1 MTLWEFLRD
10 NLLSIA
16 IKLVALAFLIL
27 FLHVLQLPPYAIG
40 FLAGLLLAADTGA
53 FLIRYFR
60 RREFYNTVRQT
71 LSELDKKHLLSEL
84 LAPPSFIEGIILYE
98 AVTESNKSM
107 NDEIAKYHLA
117 SEEYR
122 EYIETWVHEIKT
134 PIAAGQLI
142 AENNPSPAAD
152 ALREELERIE
162 GYVEQALFYS
172 RSNNVERD
180 YIIAKYSLSNLVTAT
195 LKKYSRVLIQHHV
208 SIQMNGLDQQVY
220 TDQKWFGFILGQLLA
235 NAVQYR
241 SETPLLY
248 FQGTQTEHAVILSV
262 RDNGIGIREA
272 DLPRIFEKGFT
283 GQTGRT
289 YRKST
294 GIGLY
299 LCKKLCGKMGLGIEA
314 DSTAGEGS
322 EIRIV
327 FPKNR
332 MVTMES

>member
-84 LAPPSFIEGIILYE
+84 LAPPSFIEGIILSE

-122 EYIETWVHEIKT
+122 EYIESPNNFRMPAYHHLDISYALDNRKGKGSSWVFGIYNLYARK
-134 PIAAGQLI
+134 
-142 AENNPSPAAD
+142 NPSVIYHKQT
-152 ALREELERIE
+152 RE
-162 GYVEQALFYS
+162 GVTT
-172 RSNNVERD
+172 RSW
-180 YIIAKYSLSNLVTAT
+180 SLLPFVPSVTWS
-195 LKKYSRVLIQHHV
+195 YH
-208 SIQMNGLDQQVY
+208 
-220 TDQKWFGFILGQLLA
+220 F
-235 NAVQYR
+235 
-241 SETPLLY
+241 
-248 FQGTQTEHAVILSV
+248 
-262 RDNGIGIREA
+262 
-272 DLPRIFEKGFT
+272 
-283 GQTGRT
+283 
-289 YRKST
+289 
-294 GIGLY
+294 
-299 LCKKLCGKMGLGIEA
+299 
-314 DSTAGEGS
+314 
-322 EIRIV
+322 
-327 FPKNR
+327 
-332 MVTMES
+332 

>member
-1 MTLWEFLRD
+1 MD
-10 NLLSIA
+10 
-16 IKLVALAFLIL
+16 
-27 FLHVLQLPPYAIG
+27 
-40 FLAGLLLAADTGA
+40 
-53 FLIRYFR
+53 
-60 RREFYNTVRQT
+60 
-71 LSELDKKHLLSEL
+71 
-84 LAPPSFIEGIILYE
+84 
-98 AVTESNKSM
+98 
-107 NDEIAKYHLA
+107 
-117 SEEYR
+117 
-122 EYIETWVHEIKT
+122 
-134 PIAAGQLI
+134 
-142 AENNPSPAAD
+142 
-152 ALREELERIE
+152 
-162 GYVEQALFYS
+162 
-172 RSNNVERD
+172 
-180 YIIAKYSLSNLVTAT
+180 
-195 LKKYSRVLIQHHV
+195 
-208 SIQMNGLDQQVY
+208 GLDQQVY

-241 SETPLLY
+241 SETPLLH

-314 DSTAGEGS
+314 DSTAGEGA
-322 EIRIV
+322 EMRIV